1 MDSFNLQISYPLQPI
16 DIALQYGIL
25 SFSVNHKP
33 NLAFSANG
41 LMMSFIFM
49 IKPLIHIYIKLRPAT
64 PIVNQSAMIRINF
77 AIYHSGILNPTCH
90 FALYPMD
97 FHLVVNLT
105 LLKFPYI
112 TPTPLAQQHI
122 VDKLG
127 L

>member
-49 IKPLIHIYIKLRPAT
+49 IKPLIHTYIKLRPAT
-64 PIVNQSAMIRINF
+64 PVVNQSAMIRINF

-90 FALYPMD
+90 FANGFSFSGQSD
-97 FHLVVNLT
+97 LVKIPIYYSHT
-105 LLKFPYI
+105 SGSA
-112 TPTPLAQQHI
+112 THS
-122 VDKLG
+122 G
-127 L
+127 